1 MGVLQLGHAPLRVW
15 VWCQLAAGQVRPEE
29 GQGITEY
36 ALVVGALAA
45 LVIASSEAF
54 RLVMEHVFS
63 HSVQE
68 SAG

>member
-1 MGVLQLGHAPLRVW
+1 MRVLRLGHAPLRVW
-15 VWCQLAAGQVRPEE
+15 VWCQLGAGRVRSEE

-36 ALVVGALAA
+36 ALVVAALAA

-54 RLVMEHVFS
+54 RLIIGHVFS
-63 HSVQE
+63 RTLQE

>member
-1 MGVLQLGHAPLRVW
+1 MGFLQLWHAPLRAW
-15 VWCQLAAGQVRPEE
+15 VWCQMGAGKVRSEK

-54 RLVMEHVFS
+54 RLVMEHLFS
-63 HSVQE
+63 RTLQE